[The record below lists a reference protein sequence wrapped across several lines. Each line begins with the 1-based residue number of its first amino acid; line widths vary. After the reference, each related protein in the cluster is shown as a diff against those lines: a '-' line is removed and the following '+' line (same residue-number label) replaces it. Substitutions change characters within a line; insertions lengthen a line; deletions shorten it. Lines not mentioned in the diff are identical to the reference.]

1 MKLMTGLKKEY
12 IEYSLKILE
21 MKPSLFSNEK
31 TQLVREIVDLARLF
45 QDPPINLKETEPPL
59 TTTQQDQ

>member
-1 MKLMTGLKKEY
+1 MKLLTGLKKEN

-31 TQLVREIVDLARLF
+31 TQLVREIIDLAKLF
-45 QDPPINLKETEPPL
+45 QEAPMNLKESEL
-59 TTTQQDQ
+59 QKSAQQNQ